1 MLKYLC
7 KLIHC
12 PDLISNTAIA
22 RRGFPRM
29 GYAAC
34 FGGPM
39 FNTLL
44 GLGLTY
50 GIATATDPE
59 QQTKIRISDMAPGC
73 LAFLLCSLVA
83 TIIYLN
89 ITGAIVRRSY
99 GGLLYS
105 IYFAFILIQF
115 LSELHV
121 IHPLG
126 TDHRPDI

>member
-1 MLKYLC
+1 
-7 KLIHC
+7 
-12 PDLISNTAIA
+12 
-22 RRGFPRM
+22 M

-50 GIATATDPE
+50 SISAAAEPE
-59 QQTKIRISDMAPGC
+59 QEAKIRIGNMAPGC
-73 LAFLLCSLVA
+73 LAFLLCSLLSS
-83 TIIYLN
+83 IIYLN
-89 ITGAIVRRSY
+89 ITGAIIRRSY
-99 GGLLYS
+99 GGLLFS
-105 IYFAFILIQF
+105 IYFAFILIQL

-126 TDHRPDI
+126 TDYRPDS

>member
-1 MLKYLC
+1 
-7 KLIHC
+7 
-12 PDLISNTAIA
+12 
-22 RRGFPRM
+22 M

-50 GIATATDPE
+50 GIAAATDPE

-89 ITGAIVRRSY
+89 ITGATIRRSY

-115 LSELHV
+115 LSEFHV

>member
-1 MLKYLC
+1 
-7 KLIHC
+7 
-12 PDLISNTAIA
+12 
-22 RRGFPRM
+22 M

-50 GIATATDPE
+50 GIAAATDPE
-59 QQTKIRISDMAPGC
+59 LSTKIRIGNMAPGC
-73 LAFLLCSLVA
+73 VAFLLCSLIV

-105 IYFAFILIQF
+105 VYFIFLLIQF
-115 LSELHV
+115 LSELNI

-126 TDHRPDI
+126 TDYRP

>member
-1 MLKYLC
+1 M
-7 KLIHC
+7 
-12 PDLISNTAIA
+12 AIA

-50 GIATATDPE
+50 GIDSAVDPE
-59 QQTKIRISDMAPGC
+59 QLTKIRISNMAPGC
-73 LAFLLCSLVA
+73 LAFLLCSLTA

-89 ITGAIVRRSY
+89 IKGAIARRSY

-115 LSELHV
+115 LSELHF

-126 TDHRPDI
+126 TDFRPDVED